1 MFTRTEKKFVDV
13 FITLIQNGSE
23 VKYDDSMNEAIKV
36 NPAFDHYEAFKLFV
50 STKKTEMH
58 QEAFEQWYE
67 NLTFDE
73 INPSE
78 KDFFNLPE
86 TKIVITIG
94 AFEKLVNDMVT
105 RTKELAEKVRPYC
118 KPVNSKSNVKAYF
131 EFNDSTGLYVTI
143 YSEDDSDLTKYKNDI
158 QKLWV
163 DYQRDIKASIKN
175 YNSTVENDT
184 YAYQAL
190 GAWSDSV
197 GRLNNTNNNSRGH
210 LINNSTFE
218 KNFAFDEM
226 ELKHRNDKGR
236 SMIDDETEYF
246 FSCFPN
252 EIISFNID

>member
-1 MFTRTEKKFVDV
+1 MFTKTEKKFVDV

-23 VKYDDSMNEAIKV
+23 VKYDDSMNDAIKV

-143 YSEDDSDLTKYKNDI
+143 YSEDDS
-158 QKLWV
+158 
-163 DYQRDIKASIKN
+163 
-175 YNSTVENDT
+175 TVENDT

-236 SMIDDETEYF
+236 SMINDETEYY